1 MSEASKDIHRK
12 KIGKWGEAEAESYFL
27 RLGLP
32 IVDRNFRTRE
42 GEVDLIIQEDGETVF
57 VEVKTRT
64 NLDFGYPEEAVS
76 EEKMDHLLSAA
87 EKYLE
92 LHPEIAL
99 WRMDVLSIIGKP
111 KSSTILF
118 EWFKNVE

>member
-1 MSEASKDIHRK
+1 MSEASKDKHRK
-12 KIGKWGEAEAESYFL
+12 KIGKWGEVEAESYFL
-27 RLGLP
+27 RLGYP
-32 IVDRNFRTRE
+32 ILDRNFRTRE
-42 GEVDLIIQEDGETVF
+42 GEVDLIIQDGDETVF

-64 NLDFGYPEEAVS
+64 SLDFGYPEEAVS

-92 LHPEIAL
+92 LHPEIKN

-111 KSSTILF
+111 GSFAIQF